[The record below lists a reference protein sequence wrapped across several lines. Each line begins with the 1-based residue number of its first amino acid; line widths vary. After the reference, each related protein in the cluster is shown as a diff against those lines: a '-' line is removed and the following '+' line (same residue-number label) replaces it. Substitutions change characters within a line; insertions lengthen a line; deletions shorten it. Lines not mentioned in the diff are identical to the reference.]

1 MPSSF
6 QLPLLEYSEQP
17 RTWPVEK
24 PTSSASLGGGFYVC
38 VSPSPPQS
46 PVVLVPLVSP
56 SRGSPKS
63 DKRRSLAFYSLAAL
77 PGRHIANQSPCVLSW
92 NGPQPLCTLAPAS
105 GTCRLAAAVSSASPT
120 SSHGDA
126 LASLTRTF
134 FLFIR
139 FLITYYF
146 GSSL

>member
-6 QLPLLEYSEQP
+6 QLPLLEYSEQL

-77 PGRHIANQSPCVLSW
+77 PGRHIASQSPCVLSW
-92 NGPQPLCTLAPAS
+92 NGPQPLAH
-105 GTCRLAAAVSSASPT
+105 AALQPAVSSASPT